1 MHIKKGEKM
10 NQEKISKLREELI
23 NTNKVIYSEEN
34 LNLLEANRKKQMKII
49 HSILDH
55 FKEN

>member
-1 MHIKKGEKM
+1 MYIKKGEKM

-34 LNLLEANRKKQMKII
+34 LNLLEANRKKQMKRIN
-49 HSILDH
+49 SILDH

>member
-1 MHIKKGEKM
+1 MYIKKGEKM
-10 NQEKISKLREELI
+10 NQEKISKLKEELI
-23 NTNKVIYSEEN
+23 NTNKVIYGKEN

-49 HSILDH
+49 NSILDH

>member
-1 MHIKKGEKM
+1 M
-10 NQEKISKLREELI
+10 NQEKISKLKEELI
-23 NTNKVIYSEEN
+23 NTNKIVYSEEN

-49 HSILDH
+49 NSILDH

>member
-1 MHIKKGEKM
+1 M

-23 NTNKVIYSEEN
+23 NTNKVVYNEEN
-34 LNLLEANRKKQMKII
+34 LNLLEVNRKKQMKII
-49 HSILDH
+49 NSILDH

>member
-1 MHIKKGEKM
+1 MKKAK
-10 NQEKISKLREELI
+10 KIVKDCFSIML
-23 NTNKVIYSEEN
+23 VAEEN

-49 HSILDH
+49 NSILDH

>member
-1 MHIKKGEKM
+1 M
-10 NQEKISKLREELI
+10 NQEKNSKVREELM
-23 NTNKVIYSEEN
+23 NTKKIIYSEEN

-49 HSILDH
+49 NSILDH

>member
-1 MHIKKGEKM
+1 M

-23 NTNKVIYSEEN
+23 NTNKVIYSKEN
-34 LNLLEANRKKQMKII
+34 LNLLEANRKKQIEII
-49 HSILDH
+49 NSVLNH

>member
-1 MHIKKGEKM
+1 M

-34 LNLLEANRKKQMKII
+34 LNLLEANRKKQIEII
-49 HSILDH
+49 NSILNH

>member
-1 MHIKKGEKM
+1 M

-23 NTNKVIYSEEN
+23 NTNKVIYSKEN
-34 LNLLEANRKKQMKII
+34 LNLLEANRKKQIEII
-49 HSILDH
+49 NSILNH

>member
-1 MHIKKGEKM
+1 M
-10 NQEKISKLREELI
+10 NQEKISKLKEELI

-49 HSILDH
+49 NSILDY

>member
-1 MHIKKGEKM
+1 M

>member
-1 MHIKKGEKM
+1 M

-23 NTNKVIYSEEN
+23 KTNKVIYSEEN

-49 HSILDH
+49 NSILDH

>member
-1 MHIKKGEKM
+1 MYIKKGEKM

-49 HSILDH
+49 NSILDH

>member
-1 MHIKKGEKM
+1 M

-23 NTNKVIYSEEN
+23 NTNKIVYNEEN
-34 LNLLEANRKKQMKII
+34 LNLLEANRNKQMKII
-49 HSILDH
+49 NSILDH